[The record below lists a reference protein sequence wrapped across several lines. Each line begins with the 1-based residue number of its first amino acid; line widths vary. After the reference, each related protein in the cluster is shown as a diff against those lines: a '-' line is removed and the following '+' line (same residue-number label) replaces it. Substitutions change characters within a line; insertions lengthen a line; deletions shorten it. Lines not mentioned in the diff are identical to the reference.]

1 MASRTTRRQLILAG
15 LTTLLTST
23 IFNTVSWA
31 HPGHQQKKNAR
42 RTRKPRVMIDPG
54 HGGKDPGATGYEG
67 TQEKHVVLETAKFL
81 QAMLIMNGVD
91 ARLTRTEDIFVPLYE
106 RVQMAHHHEADLMV
120 SVHADGFTSPSAQG
134 ASVFALSTR
143 GATSAMARYLSD
155 SENAA
160 DIAAGDKS
168 SAGDR
173 YLQEVIFDLE
183 QTETI
188 RESLA
193 LGSQLIHHIAPV
205 HTLHAPTTEQAA
217 FVVLKSPFI
226 PSVLVETAFITNP
239 AEEKLLSTSSFRYRM
254 ASALNDGILN
264 YLNTKKLL

>member
-1 MASRTTRRQLILAG
+1 MSLSTTRRQLILTG

-23 IFNTVSWA
+23 MFNPVSFA
-31 HPGHQQKKNAR
+31 YPVPHQKSKPRCMR
-42 RTRKPRVMIDPG
+42 RPRVMIDPG

-67 TQEKHVVLETAKFL
+67 TEEKHVVLEIAKYL
-81 QAMLIMNGVD
+81 KAMLTENGVD
-91 ARLTRTEDIFVPLYE
+91 TRLTRSEDIFVPLYE
-106 RVQMAHHHEADLMV
+106 RVMMAHHHDADLLV

-143 GATSAMARYLSD
+143 GATSAMARYMAD

-160 DIAAGDKS
+160 DIVPGEKTR
-168 SAGDR
+168 AGDR

-193 LGSQLIHHIAPV
+193 LGGHLIHHIAPV
-205 HTLHAPTTEQAA
+205 HTLHARATEQAA

-239 AEEKLLSTSSFRYRM
+239 DEEKLLSTASFRYRI
-254 ASALNDGILN
+254 AGALAKGITD
-264 YLNTKKLL
+264 YLNSKKLL

>member
-1 MASRTTRRQLILAG
+1 MRLRTTRRQLILTG

-23 IFNTVSWA
+23 MFGPVSYA
-31 HPGHQQKKNAR
+31 YPVASKKAKPR
-42 RTRKPRVMIDPG
+42 CMRKPRVMIDPG

-67 TQEKHVVLETAKFL
+67 TEEKHVVLEIAKYL
-81 QAMLIMNGVD
+81 QAMLTMNGVD
-91 ARLTRTEDIFVPLYE
+91 ARLTRSEDIFIPLYE
-106 RVQMAHHHEADLMV
+106 RVLMAHHHDADLFV

-143 GATSAMARYLSD
+143 GATSAMARYMAD

-160 DIAAGDKS
+160 DIVPGEKTRAR
-168 SAGDR
+168 DR

-193 LGSQLIHHIAPV
+193 LGGHLIHHIAPV
-205 HTLHAPTTEQAA
+205 HTLHARATEQAA

-239 AEEKLLSTSSFRYRM
+239 DEEKLLSTASFRYRI
-254 ASALNDGILN
+254 AGALAKGITD
-264 YLNTKKLL
+264 YLNSKKLL

>member
-23 IFNTVSWA
+23 MFNTVSWA

-120 SVHADGFTSPSAQG
+120 SVHADGFTSPSAHG

-160 DIAAGDKS
+160 DIAAGEKS

-193 LGSQLIHHIAPV
+193 LGSQLIHHIAPA

-217 FVVLKSPFI
+217 FIVLKSPFI

>member
-1 MASRTTRRQLILAG
+1 MRLHTTRRQLILTG
-15 LTTLLTST
+15 LATLLTST
-23 IFNTVSWA
+23 MSPVSYA
-31 HPGHQQKKNAR
+31 YPVPHKKAKPR
-42 RTRKPRVMIDPG
+42 CMRKPRVMIDPG

-67 TQEKHVVLETAKFL
+67 TEEKHVVLEIAKYL
-81 QAMLIMNGVD
+81 QAMLTMNGVD
-91 ARLTRTEDIFVPLYE
+91 ARLTRSEDIFVPLYE
-106 RVQMAHHHEADLMV
+106 RVLKAHHHNADLLV

-160 DIAAGDKS
+160 DIAAGEKS

-193 LGSQLIHHIAPV
+193 LGSELIHHIAPV
-205 HTLHAPTTEQAA
+205 HTLHSPTTEQAA

-254 ASALNDGILN
+254 ASALNDGILK

>member
-1 MASRTTRRQLILAG
+1 MDFRATRRQLILAG
-15 LTTLLTST
+15 LTKLLTST
-23 IFNTVSWA
+23 MFNTVAYA
-31 HPGHQQKKNAR
+31 HTGHQQTSTSR
-42 RTRKPRVMIDPG
+42 DTRKPRVMIDPG

-91 ARLTRTEDIFVPLYE
+91 ARLTRTEDSFVPLFK
-106 RVQMAHHHEADLMV
+106 RVQMAHHHDADLLV
-120 SVHADGFTSPSAQG
+120 SVHADGFTSPYAQG

-143 GATSAMARYLSD
+143 GATSAMARYLSE

-160 DIAAGDKS
+160 DIAAGEMFS
-168 SAGDR
+168 VGDR
-173 YLQEVIFDLE
+173 YLQEVIFDQE

-205 HTLHAPTTEQAA
+205 HTLYTPTTEQAA

-239 AEEKLLSTSSFRYRM
+239 DEEKLLRTSSFRYRM
-254 ASALNDGILN
+254 AGALNDGILK